1 MMPEKAK
8 GIAARARVA
17 AALGALVLATLVSG
31 CVNSSACQSGATV
44 AGTSGEDRII
54 GCGSPYDEIYREIY
68 TPGRGT
74 DLGA

>member
-1 MMPEKAK
+1 MPENTK
-8 GIAARARVA
+8 GIGARARVGM
-17 AALGALVLATLVSG
+17 ALGALVLATLVGG
-31 CVNSSACQSGATV
+31 CANPSACQSGTSAAGAT
-44 AGTSGEDRII
+44 GQERII

>member
-1 MMPEKAK
+1 MTEKTK
-8 GIAARARVA
+8 GIGGRARVA
-17 AALGALVLATLVSG
+17 AALGALMLATLVGG
-31 CVNSSACQSGATV
+31 CANPSACQSGTSV
-44 AGTSGEDRII
+44 AGTSGKDRII